1 MAALATI
8 RWSGKARSDA
18 RDAEGRRPMV
28 TMLLNVPAGIGY
40 PLLFGFVAAESA
52 GALVPGETSLIV
64 AAALAGQGKL
74 SLPFVI
80 AVAAGAAIV
89 GDNVGYLI
97 GRNALRR
104 LVDRPGRWAAGR
116 RRLVERGEVFFAHRG
131 SAAVFLGRWLPGMR
145 VVTSWLAGANRMRW
159 RRFLFWNAL
168 GGISWATT
176 IGVLAYIVGQSA
188 SGSLGAI
195 GFVGLGVAVVVYL
208 VARVRRHL
216 LVQSREA
223 APRQNGEQAPH

>member
-1 MAALATI
+1 MRAGGAPSALQRCDSA
-8 RWSGKARSDA
+8 
-18 RDAEGRRPMV
+18 MV

-40 PLLFGFVAAESA
+40 PLLFVFVAAESA

-64 AAALAGQGKL
+64 AAALAGQGRL
-74 SLPFVI
+74 SLPLVI
-80 AVAAGAAIV
+80 VVAAVAAIV

-116 RRLVERGEVFFAHRG
+116 RRLVERGEVFFARRG
-131 SAAVFLGRWLPGMR
+131 SAAVFFGRWLPGLR

-176 IGVLAYIVGQSA
+176 IGLLAYLVGQSA

-208 VARVRRHL
+208 VMRVRRRL
-216 LVQSREA
+216 LARSRKSAEGQSTQQ
-223 APRQNGEQAPH
+223 APR